1 MTIRSDEPLSA
12 GSGPGPDGGRGPAH
26 EAGAADAVAGP
37 SASGSGGAAVPS
49 GGAPDSRAADGPRAN
64 GPGRGVSGPSG
75 GAPSRGAHAF
85 LSEERPDSDFPGDAT
100 GSGLEADGTSVDD
113 LPAEGPVDDLPVNG
127 PANSASAG
135 HQSADGPSDGL
146 PVDDPVDDLPAVA
159 DGEGMSPVVR
169 EYVEGLRR
177 EALARDAELRARG
190 IDPYKG
196 TPVDEGP
203 RRRLGARALA
213 VLVVLVVAA
222 VSVGAYVVFFRGE
235 PDYGMSHGYQVQ
247 SDGSLK
253 RPSAPVHQPD
263 APAELLRFTDD
274 ASEIAATHYFEVVAY
289 AWNTGDTQYLRAFSS
304 PDCQFCQKTADDID
318 RLYGGGGWASGA
330 KFTDVV
336 PHPLG
341 RYSDI
346 ENYGEDTYGVRV
358 SFHQLTPD
366 LYAHNAFQASEER
379 DDEVT
384 ILVHW
389 DGQRWSVRELG
400 RDQDAE
406 GSN

>member
-1 MTIRSDEPLSA
+1 
-12 GSGPGPDGGRGPAH
+12 
-26 EAGAADAVAGP
+26 
-37 SASGSGGAAVPS
+37 
-49 GGAPDSRAADGPRAN
+49 
-64 GPGRGVSGPSG
+64 
-75 GAPSRGAHAF
+75 
-85 LSEERPDSDFPGDAT
+85 
-100 GSGLEADGTSVDD
+100 
-113 LPAEGPVDDLPVNG
+113 
-127 PANSASAG
+127 
-135 HQSADGPSDGL
+135 
-146 PVDDPVDDLPAVA
+146 
-159 DGEGMSPVVR
+159 MSPVVR

-196 TPVDEGP
+196 TGVDEGP
-203 RRRLGARALA
+203 RRRLGARALV
-213 VLVVLVVAA
+213 VLVVLVAA

>member
-1 MTIRSDEPLSA
+1 MEADDTPLSH
-12 GSGPGPDGGRGPAH
+12 GGRGRADG
-26 EAGAADAVAGP
+26 AGAVGAVDSASVSDGGGAADSSGEALGGGAVGGPLDGGPGRATVSGPVGPDDGSVGAP
-37 SASGSGGAAVPS
+37 SAGALP
-49 GGAPDSRAADGPRAN
+49 ADGP
-64 GPGRGVSGPSG
+64 VDE
-75 GAPSRGAHAF
+75 APA
-85 LSEERPDSDFPGDAT
+85 
-100 GSGLEADGTSVDD
+100 
-113 LPAEGPVDDLPVNG
+113 
-127 PANSASAG
+127 
-135 HQSADGPSDGL
+135 
-146 PVDDPVDDLPAVA
+146 DDPVDDLSA
-159 DGEGMSPVVR
+159 DDGGGMSPVVR
-169 EYVEGLRR
+169 EYTERLRR

-203 RRRLGARALA
+203 RRRLGARALVVLA
-213 VLVVLVVAA
+213 VLVAA
-222 VSVGAYVVFFRGE
+222 VSVGAYVVFLRGE